1 GRHLHPDARWRRKR
15 ALYAGQRGDAGHAVG
30 GRHARLY
37 AGHRT
42 RGCDDRHQS
51 HQPQSALMPS
61 QREQHGHRQLASTVR
76 RRVLRQHGQAARVDR
91 HRRQLELAVRAFP
104 HQFRLSASQGKGRRY
119 QALLLQ
125 RRNLVLMKAR
135 ILGAT
140 MLALSALVATPAAAQ
155 VNGVAVTDPAV
166 VIAGSQALQTAYTQ
180 ISTTFQAQRTQLEQL
195 QQQRATAIRQFDT
208 NGDGQLSQEEQT
220 AAQANTAVIT
230 QVQGLDQQINTIQQP
245 ITLARVYVAEQPA
258 QQLSPAVQAVVQANN
273 IQLILNPAATLYIA
287 QAVDVTD
294 DIVAQLNTLAP
305 TVSTAV
311 PEGWQPQQQSAQLF
325 QQVQEILVTA
335 AAQQQAAQQ
344 QQQQ

>member
-1 GRHLHPDARWRRKR
+1 
-15 ALYAGQRGDAGHAVG
+15 
-30 GRHARLY
+30 
-37 AGHRT
+37 
-42 RGCDDRHQS
+42 
-51 HQPQSALMPS
+51 
-61 QREQHGHRQLASTVR
+61 
-76 RRVLRQHGQAARVDR
+76 
-91 HRRQLELAVRAFP
+91 
-104 HQFRLSASQGKGRRY
+104 
-119 QALLLQ
+119 
-125 RRNLVLMKAR
+125 MKAR

-166 VIAGSQALQTAYTQ
+166 AIAGSQALQTAYPQ

-245 ITLARVYVAEQPA
+245 ITLARVYVVEQLA

-287 QAVDVTD
+287 EAVDVTD

-344 QQQQ
+344 QQQQQPATPVQGR